1 MTLAP
6 YLLALTFGLLIS
18 ALLHFVLV
26 WPSREPA
33 ADDADDAAAG
43 TAGRAP
49 APGTAPASAQA
60 KAARRGAPSKRRR

>member
-26 WPSREPA
+26 WPAREP
-33 ADDADDAAAG
+33 ADDADAG
-43 TAGRAP
+43 SAP
-49 APGTAPASAQA
+49 APGTAPAPAPTRS
-60 KAARRGAPSKRRR
+60 ARRASRRR

>member
-33 ADDADDAAAG
+33 DDDADAGDAG
-43 TAGRAP
+43 SVP
-49 APGTAPASAQA
+49 APGTALASVPS
-60 KAARRGAPSKRRR
+60 KAARRASRRR